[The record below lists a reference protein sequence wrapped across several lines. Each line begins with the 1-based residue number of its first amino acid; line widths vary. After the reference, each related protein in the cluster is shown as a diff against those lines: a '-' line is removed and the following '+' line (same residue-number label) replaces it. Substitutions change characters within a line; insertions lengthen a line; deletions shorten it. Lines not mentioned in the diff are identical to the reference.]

1 MSATVI
7 APTAR
12 NRVRGNRGVIV
23 AVLAIAVLAVLTAL
37 AASSTRLG
45 YLDPEAT
52 DPSGARALSHLV
64 TAQGVTVHRTTTVRD
79 TLAQLTQFSDT
90 TLLVVTQGLQ
100 SDVDAQRR
108 LGELL
113 NPAARRHT
121 VLLAPGPELLD
132 AFALNVDVSGF
143 ATSDVVEPQCSWPV
157 ANRAGNALMGG
168 VTYSSRSTPA
178 SVEVQA
184 ACYPADGR
192 ASLLTLEST
201 SARSATTI
209 FGSAA
214 AFTNEHLAENGN
226 AALTMGALGTRP
238 HLVWFIAS
246 RTDPDLIAATSPS
259 VSDLVPT
266 WVGLALAQVA
276 VVVLGLAWWR
286 GRALGPVASEPL
298 PVVVR
303 AAEATEGRARLYR
316 KISARGHA
324 AEALRQA
331 TMSRLRTDLQLPST
345 ADLYVVAHAIEA
357 RGYRDALSVIR
368 VLAHFQP
375 TSDDDLVRLADELDV
390 LEQEVRRS

>member
-7 APTAR
+7 APSTR
-12 NRVRGNRGVIV
+12 NRVRRNRGLIV
-23 AVLAIAVLAVLTAL
+23 AVLAIAVLAALTAL

-52 DPSGARALSHLV
+52 DPSGARALSRLV
-64 TAQGVTVHRTTTVRD
+64 TAQGVTVHKTTTLRD
-79 TLAQLTQFSDT
+79 TLAQLDRFNNA

-100 SDVDAQRR
+100 SDADAQQR
-108 LGELL
+108 LGEMLSA
-113 NPAARRHT
+113 AARAHT
-121 VLLAPGPELLD
+121 VLLTPGPELLNGL
-132 AFALNVDVSGF
+132 ALDVEVSGF
-143 ATSDVVEPQCSWPV
+143 AAGDVVEPQCSSSVPS
-157 ANRAGNALMGG
+157 RAGNALMGG
-168 VTYSSRSTPA
+168 VTYRSRSTLP
-178 SVEVQA
+178 VLEVQS
-184 ACYPADGR
+184 ACYPVDGR
-192 ASLLTLEST
+192 ASLLSLGSK
-201 SARSATTI
+201 SGRPVATI

-226 AALTMGALGTRP
+226 AALAMGVLGTRP
-238 HLVWFIAS
+238 HLVWFLAS
-246 RTDPDLIAATSPS
+246 RTDADLITATSPT

-276 VVVLGLAWWR
+276 IVVLGLAWWR
-286 GRALGPVASEPL
+286 GRALGPVVSEPL

-331 TMSRLRTDLQLPST
+331 TMSRLRTDLHLPAT
-345 ADLYVVAHAIEA
+345 ADLYIVAHAIET
-357 RGYRDALSVIR
+357 RGHRDALSVIR
-368 VLAHFQP
+368 VLAHSEP
-375 TSDDDLVRLADELDV
+375 TSDDDLVRLADELDA